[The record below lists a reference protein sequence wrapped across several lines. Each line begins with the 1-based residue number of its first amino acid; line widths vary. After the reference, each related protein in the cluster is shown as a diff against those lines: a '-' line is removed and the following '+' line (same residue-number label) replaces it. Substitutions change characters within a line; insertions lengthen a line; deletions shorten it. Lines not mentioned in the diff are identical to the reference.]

1 MSADWSEAHLA
12 RLRFAWEA
20 GFTAREIAEQFGD
33 GRSRNSIIGKA
44 HALGLPPRAAG
55 AWRGKPKRQRDP
67 GVMLSNKG
75 YRKAYASK
83 GDDCTRARFVR
94 VAQAPGTERKRR
106 VTKPRLPGMEAPF
119 IREGRTKFA
128 KAVQAPNEHILVSG
142 HNNIKIG
149 RDVRKGHLRGY
160 WIYTLS
166 LEERKTCPSSCQ
178 HWQSCYGNNMPFAK
192 RVDHTHP
199 DFLLHLQIA
208 IAKLVATRGRRG
220 VLIRL
225 HALGDFFS
233 VGYVYFWQRML
244 IEYPTLAIYGYTA
257 HGPATPIGWLLGSM
271 NALFAGRCAIRHS
284 NGGTAEMSTVSIGSA
299 ESCPPDAFVCPE
311 QTGKTLGCDTCGACW
326 GTRKNVAFLE
336 H

>member
-1 MSADWSEAHLA
+1 MSADWSEAHIE
-12 RLRFAWEA
+12 RLKTMWSA
-20 GFTAREIAEQFGD
+20 GSTATEIAFAFGD

-44 HALGLPPRAAG
+44 HALKLKRPK
-55 AWRGKPKRQRDP
+55 KPKRERVP
-67 GVMLSNKG
+67 GVMLSTKG
-75 YRKAYASK
+75 YRKAYKSL
-83 GDDCTRARFVR
+83 GDDTTRARFVR
-94 VAQAPGTERKRR
+94 VDQGEHGRTRRK
-106 VTKPRLPGMEAPF
+106 TAAKLPGMEADF
-119 IREGRTKFA
+119 IRESRTKFA
-128 KAVQAPNEHILVSG
+128 GMVKPPSQHILVSG

-199 DFLLHLQIA
+199 DFLAQLEHA
-208 IAKLVATRGRRG
+208 IAKLCAHAALSWTLPKGILV
-220 VLIRL
+220 RL

-233 VGYVYFWQRML
+233 PEYAGFWQRML
-244 IEYPTLAIYGYTA
+244 TTYPNLAIYGYTA
-257 HGPATPIGWLLGSM
+257 HTPESPIGGLLGMM
-271 NALFAGRCAIRHS
+271 NSLFQQRCMIRFS
-284 NGGTAEMSTVSIGSA
+284 NGGMMEMSTVSIGEP

-311 QTGKTLGCDTCGACW
+311 QTGKSLGCDYCGACW